1 MIKPRTIWASLS
13 FVVAAL
19 CGAAAL
25 ASGYGYQHE
34 WWGLVDGLN
43 IITWASY
50 TAVGAMVVALLV
62 VIGPPYRGGFV
73 ARAVGLI
80 TLAVGIAT
88 LIPAWQEQ
96 QIPYVHQLPLAAGR
110 LADITSDVGNPPTFM
125 DIVAVRGEAPLP
137 PGYGGVD
144 FARLQ
149 TQYYPDIQPVR
160 LKMTPQEAFKKAQA
174 VVESLGWQVVASV
187 PDQGRIEAVATTR
200 WFGLKDDVVVRVS
213 YIDTGAKV
221 DVRSKSRVLYNWTGD
236 KGENAR
242 RVREFL
248 RRVST

>member
-1 MIKPRTIWASLS
+1 MSKPRNIWAWLS

-34 WWGLVDGLN
+34 WWGLVDGLDM
-43 IITWASY
+43 ITWASY
-50 TAVGAMVVALLV
+50 AALGAVFVALLV
-62 VIGPPYRGGFV
+62 VIMPPYRGGVFTRV
-73 ARAVGLI
+73 LGVV
-80 TLAVGIAT
+80 TLVIGIAT
-88 LIPAWQEQ
+88 LVPAWQEE
-96 QIPYVHQLPLAAGR
+96 QIPYVHKLPLAAAR

-125 DIVAVRGEAPLP
+125 DLVAVRGEVPQP
-137 PGYGGVD
+137 PSYGGVD

-160 LKMTPQEAFKKAQA
+160 IKMSPQEAFKKAQA
-174 VVESLGWQVVASV
+174 VVESLGWQVISSV
-187 PDQGRIEAVATTR
+187 PDQGRIEAVATTK

-213 YIDTGAKV
+213 YIDTGAKI

-248 RRVST
+248 RRVAA